1 MRADRLLSMLILLQ
15 LRGRVTAQAFA
26 DEFEVSVRTVYRD
39 VDSLST
45 AGVPVYADRGPGG
58 GFALLDGYRTRL
70 TGLTNAEAEALPLAG
85 LVGLAADLG
94 LAEPLAAAQR
104 KLLAAMPPAASDG
117 AARVGSRFHLDPIDW
132 YRRVS
137 PSVHLRAIAQAVWS
151 STRLTI
157 RYESWSQTVRRTL
170 DPLGLVAKAGAWYLV
185 ARTDGGSIRNY
196 KIARVLDLVVLDDQ
210 FAYPSGF
217 DLARHWR
224 LELQR
229 FEKGLLQGEAILRVS
244 AAALPTIEQLGAA
257 AAEAVL
263 AATAGADGRRR
274 VVIPIESVSHAAGLL
289 LGFTDSVEVLAPPE
303 LREEMAQRAGRV
315 LALYAQDKD
324 GEAVIPT
331 AAT

>member
-26 DEFEVSVRTVYRD
+26 DEFEVSVRTIYRD
-39 VDSLST
+39 IDGLSA

-58 GFALLDGYRTRL
+58 GFALLDGYQTRL
-70 TGLTNAEAEALPLAG
+70 TGLTASEAEALPLAG

-104 KLLAAMPPAASDG
+104 KLLAAMPPAASVG
-117 AARVGSRFHLDPIDW
+117 AARVGSRFHLDPVDW

-151 STRLTI
+151 STRVDI

-170 DPLGLVAKAGAWYLV
+170 DPLGLVAKAGAWYMV
-185 ARTDGGSIRNY
+185 ARTDGGSVRTY
-196 KIARVLDLVVLDDQ
+196 KVSKVLEFAVLEGR
-210 FAYPSGF
+210 FAYPLGF

-224 LELQR
+224 SELER
-229 FEKGLLQGEAILRVS
+229 FENGLLQAEATLRVS
-244 AAALPTIEQLGAA
+244 AAALPNVERLGAV

-263 AATAGADGRRR
+263 AATAGADGWRR
-274 VVIPIESVSHAAGLL
+274 VVVPIESVSCAADLL
-289 LGFTDSVEVLAPPE
+289 LGFANTVEVLAPPE
-303 LREEMAQRAGRV
+303 LREELAQRAGRV
-315 LALYAQDKD
+315 LALYAQSKD
-324 GEAVIPT
+324 GGALMPT